1 MILLSVFLL
10 PNLHSKYL
18 SECYMLTR
26 IGTQKASGKGL
37 KNSIILFVVSERELF
52 RLLDYFRERK
62 SSELT
67 NLL

>member
-1 MILLSVFLL
+1 
-10 PNLHSKYL
+10 
-18 SECYMLTR
+18 MLTR